1 MSADSNTHW
10 LDDCSPERIMHR
22 FDEAI
27 CGFDTDWRITFV
39 NNQAAT
45 MLERTPDE
53 LLGERIWDVA
63 PTINETVVGQQL
75 KEAMSTGTSTRFEQ
89 YNEELDRWF
98 KIRIYPDED
107 GATACF
113 YDITDERGR
122 ELDAQ
127 RQRQLFE
134 TVFEETEDALV
145 VADTDRRITDFNPAA
160 EQLFGYDASDVF
172 GESTRLLYANDDEY
186 DRQGDQRFNEDAPV
200 CEETYLVEYERAD
213 GTTFLGETL
222 GTSLKGP
229 DDETLAFLGSIRDV
243 SARIEH
249 EQALEAHNDALRAFH
264 DITTDDSQSVA
275 ERTDAVLEL
284 GCEYLELDIG
294 ILSAI
299 DGNEYTAEQVV
310 APDEAIRSGELFDLS
325 ATFCELVV
333 DSDQLVAETNAS
345 RSELADH
352 PAYDVQG
359 LESYIGTPV
368 VVDGERYGTL
378 NFSQP
383 VARQRPFTAGER
395 TVVRIFAQWIG
406 KELSQQRNKRRATAN
421 RDRLRQIIDLLPQLV
436 FAKDRDNEYI
446 LANQAIA
453 DAYGSTVEEVEGSTD
468 AEFVSSEAE
477 AEQFRQDDLAVM
489 DSGEP
494 KHIPEEPLTTADGE
508 TLTFQT
514 IKIPYDPVDHD
525 VEAVLGVATDITEMT
540 EQRRQL
546 EETTQRLNVALEGT
560 NTGVWEMDT
569 DTEAVVW
576 TDSMASLVGID
587 LCSFGGSFEAF
598 ASYVHPEDLPAV
610 REAVDHAIETET
622 RFHHEY
628 RITRGDDTHRW
639 VEARADLVDRGDA
652 GRQLVGIA
660 TDITDRKQRD
670 AEIEVQAAAMEAAM
684 DGIAILD
691 TDEAFIYMNQA
702 HAEMFGFE
710 REALLDRSWEDLY
723 EPTELKR
730 LYRDVHPVLQ
740 ESGEWRGEAVARTQS
755 GEPIQQEITLSLL
768 DDGKMIV
775 TTRDISERKQR
786 EQTLERQ
793 SAAMEVAMDGIAILD
808 SDEYVYMNQAHAD
821 IFDYDPE
828 ALLGREWRDLYG
840 DEEIEWIKA
849 EVFPEL
855 AETGSWRGETVG
867 EKKDGTPVR
876 QDLGLAL
883 LDSGEL
889 ICTNRD
895 ITTQKQR
902 EEKLQQQRSRI
913 RALFDNSPDG
923 IVIHNADG
931 AVVDVNETIAD
942 SLGYDREMLMS
953 MNVAE
958 FEAGITQSELVT
970 IWAEMVPNE
979 TLKVEGKH
987 RRQNGETFPVEVW
1000 VNKVVVGGN
1009 DRYIAVSRDITKRKQ
1024 REAELRRSREFIEKA
1039 QESASI
1045 GGWEVDLE
1053 ADSLRW
1059 TDEVYRIHDLPT
1071 SADMN
1076 VDRAFGFYHPND
1088 ESTLTDAFDRLV
1100 TNGESYDL
1108 EVRIETANDRVR
1120 WVRVAGDPQYN
1131 DDGEVIKVVGITQE
1145 ISDRK
1150 VREQELK
1157 RSREFIEKGQE
1168 SASIGGWE
1176 VDLESDSLRWTDEV
1190 YRIHDLPI
1198 GTLIEPQDGLDFY
1211 HPDDQSTIEAAFDRL
1226 VTEGEPYDLELRIV
1240 TANGRV
1246 RWVRAVGDP
1255 QFDADGT
1262 IVGAIGVFQ
1271 DITERREREAEL
1283 REVKERLDL
1292 AVEGANLGVWDWNME
1307 SDEVTFNE
1315 QWALMLGLSLDEI
1328 EPRLETWED
1337 RVHPADMAGVEAA
1350 LEAHIAGDE
1359 ALYDCEHRMR
1369 TKSGEWRWA
1378 RDVGKVVDRNDDGTP
1393 TRSVGIHL
1401 DITDRKEAEL
1411 RLEEQRDMFA
1421 EGPAIVFKW
1430 KNDEGWPVEYVSKNI
1445 AETFGYTPEQL
1456 TSGTA
1461 PYADLIHD
1469 EDLERVTREVSE
1481 TSKESTDRVTH
1492 DPYRMVTRDG
1502 EIRWVTDNTKILRSD
1517 GEITHYLGYLIDIT
1531 EQKRLENSLRES
1543 EQSVRELTSIASDT
1557 DRGFEAKLTAL
1568 LELGSQRLELPY
1580 GFLNRIDGGTQHVAQ
1595 AIGDHPQLQTGAS
1608 APKSQSYC
1616 RKTIEQSTPLAIH
1629 DAVAEGWEGDPAYE
1643 RFDLGCYIGDSITVN
1658 GEPYGTLCFA
1668 DKHSR
1673 DHEFDPSERA
1683 FVELLVQWA
1692 SHELSTAAFET
1703 KLHEINETA
1712 QHLMAVPSNTQIASL
1727 AVESTR
1733 SILGMPLIGVWWYDE
1748 NRDALVPEQ
1757 MTEEATELIPEQ
1769 PIFERGT
1776 ALAWEAFD
1784 TGDMQVHDDLGAV
1797 DGLHNEE
1804 TPLRSKVIVP
1814 LGDYGIMTA
1823 GSVEPQAFSE
1833 TDINLLEVL
1842 SSTVEAALTR
1852 AERETE
1858 LRETQAALK
1867 QSNEELEQ
1875 FAYAASHDLQEPL
1888 RTVSSYLTLLER
1900 RYGDDLDGDATEF
1913 IEFAV
1918 DGADRMRNM
1927 IQALLAYSRVD
1938 TRGESFEVVEL
1949 SDLFEQ
1955 VTGSLGV
1962 KIAETDATV
1971 STPST
1976 AATVRGDPSQL
1987 SQLFQNLVDNA
1998 ITYNTGQPEVDL
2010 SVRSHDGQVTVGVT
2024 DNGIGIEP
2032 DQIDGIFEVFQR
2044 LHTRKEFDGTGIGLS
2059 ICRKIVDRHD
2069 GDIDVQSAP
2078 GEGSTFTIT
2087 LPEDGVSNA

>member
-477 AEQFRQDDLAVM
+477 AEQFRQDDLAVL

-494 KHIPEEPLTTADGE
+494 KHIPEEPLTKADGE
-508 TLTFQT
+508 TVMLQT

-525 VEAVLGVATDITEMT
+525 VEAVLGIATDITEMT
-540 EQRRQL
+540 EQRREL

-560 NTGVWEMDT
+560 NTGVWEMDIE
-569 DTEAVVW
+569 TEAVIF
-576 TDSMASLVGID
+576 TDSMASLVGIEPD
-587 LCSFGGSFEAF
+587 SFGGTFEAF
-598 ASYVHPEDLPAV
+598 AEFVHPDDLPGV
-610 REAVDHAIETET
+610 ERAVDRAIDEGASYQ
-622 RFHHEY
+622 REY
-628 RITRGDDTHRW
+628 RLTQPDGTQRW
-639 VEARADLVDRGDA
+639 VEARAELVERAHGDR
-652 GRQLVGIA
+652 RLVGIA
-660 TDITDRKQRD
+660 TDITDRKERT
-670 AEIEVQAAAMEAAM
+670 AEIE
-684 DGIAILD
+684 L
-691 TDEAFIYMNQA
+691 
-702 HAEMFGFE
+702 
-710 REALLDRSWEDLY
+710 
-723 EPTELKR
+723 
-730 LYRDVHPVLQ
+730 
-740 ESGEWRGEAVARTQS
+740 
-755 GEPIQQEITLSLL
+755 
-768 DDGKMIV
+768 
-775 TTRDISERKQR
+775 
-786 EQTLERQ
+786 Q

-808 SDEYVYMNQAHAD
+808 GDEYVYMNQAHAD
-821 IFDYDPE
+821 LFEYDPE
-828 ALLGREWRDLYG
+828 EMIGCEWRDLY
-840 DEEIEWIKA
+840 DDAEIERIEA

-855 AETGSWRGETVG
+855 ADTGSWRGETIG
-867 EKKDGTPVR
+867 KKRDGPPVQ
-876 QDLGLAL
+876 QDLGLSL

-895 ITTQKQR
+895 ITAQKQR
-902 EEKLQQQRSRI
+902 EQELKQQRSQI

-923 IVIHNADG
+923 IVIHDADG
-931 AVVDVNETIAD
+931 AVLDVNETTANG
-942 SLGYDREMLMS
+942 LGYDRETLMS

-958 FEAGITQSELVT
+958 FEAGADRSELVA
-970 IWAEMVPNE
+970 IWAEMEPNE

-987 RRQNGETFPVEVW
+987 CRQNGETFPVEVW
-1000 VNKVVVGGN
+1000 VNKVDVDGSA
-1009 DRYIAVSRDITKRKQ
+1009 RYIAVSRDITDRKQ

-1039 QESASI
+1039 QESAAI
-1045 GGWEVDLE
+1045 GGWEIDLRTDE
-1053 ADSLRW
+1053 IRW

-1071 SADMN
+1071 DAEMT
-1076 VDRAFGFYHPND
+1076 VDRAFGFYPPDD
-1088 ESTLTDAFDRLV
+1088 EETLTAAFERL
-1100 TNGESYDL
+1100 TTEGESYDL
-1108 EVRIETANDRVR
+1108 EVRITTAEGRER
-1120 WVRVAGDPQYN
+1120 WVRVAGDPQFN

-1145 ISDRK
+1145 ISERK
-1150 VREQELK
+1150 AREQELE
-1157 RSREFIEKGQE
+1157 RSRDFIEKSQQ

-1176 VDLESDSLRWTDEV
+1176 IDLETESLRWTDEV
-1190 YRIHDLPI
+1190 YRIHGLP
-1198 GTLIEPQDGLDFY
+1198 TETPLALEDGLDFY
-1211 HPDDQSTIEAAFDRL
+1211 HPEDKPQIVAAFERL
-1226 VTEGEPYDLELRIV
+1226 VENGEPYDLELRIV
-1240 TANGRV
+1240 TADDRV

-1255 QFDADGT
+1255 QFDEDGT
-1262 IVGAIGVFQ
+1262 VVGALGVFQ
-1271 DITERREREAEL
+1271 DITERREREQEL
-1283 REVKERLDL
+1283 RELKERLDL
-1292 AVEGANLGVWDWNME
+1292 AVEGANLGVWDWDVE
-1307 SDEVTFNE
+1307 TDAVSFND
-1315 QWALMLGLSLDEI
+1315 QWASMLGFSLDNL
-1328 EPRLETWED
+1328 EPRLETWEN
-1337 RVHPADMAGVEAA
+1337 RVHPADMDHIEAA
-1350 LEAHIAGDE
+1350 FQAHMAGE
-1359 ALYDCEHRMR
+1359 TELYDSEHRMQA
-1369 TKSGEWRWA
+1369 KGGEWRWI
-1378 RDVGKVVDRNDDGTP
+1378 RSVGKIVDRADDGNP
-1393 TRSVGIHL
+1393 QRAVGIHL
-1401 DITDRKEAEL
+1401 DITDEKKSKL
-1411 RLEEQRDMFA
+1411 HLEEERDMFA
-1421 EGPAIVFKW
+1421 EGPAVVFKW
-1430 KNDEGWPVEYVSKNI
+1430 ENDEGWPVEYVSENV
-1445 AETFGYTPEQL
+1445 AETFGYTAEQL
-1456 TSGTA
+1456 TSGA
-1461 PYADLIHD
+1461 VQYADLIHD
-1469 EDLERVTREVSE
+1469 DDLERIVNEVDEQANGATERFS
-1481 TSKESTDRVTH
+1481 H
-1492 DPYRMVTRDG
+1492 DPYRMITADG
-1502 EIRWVTDNTKILRSD
+1502 DVRWVTDNTKLLRTD

-1531 EQKRLENSLRES
+1531 EQKRLEGSLRES
-1543 EQSVRELTSIASDT
+1543 EQSLQELTSIASDT
-1557 DRGFEAKLTAL
+1557 DREFEAKLTAL
-1568 LELGSQRLELPY
+1568 LELGAERLGLPY
-1580 GFLNRIDGGTQHVAQ
+1580 GFLNRIDEDAQHVVQ
-1595 AIGDHPQLQTGAS
+1595 AIGDHPELQTGAS
-1608 APKSQSYC
+1608 APKSLSYC
-1616 RKTIEQSTPLAIH
+1616 RKTIEQSTPLSVQN
-1629 DAVAEGWEGDPAYE
+1629 AVAEGWKGDPAYE
-1643 RFDLGCYIGDSITVN
+1643 RFDLGCYIGGRVTVDDSL
-1658 GEPYGTLCFA
+1658 YGTLCFA
-1668 DKHSR
+1668 SQQGR
-1673 DHEFDPSERA
+1673 DHEFTDTERT
-1683 FVELLVQWA
+1683 FVELLVQWI
-1692 SHELSTAAFET
+1692 SHELSRAAVET
-1703 KLHEINETA
+1703 KLRQINETG
-1712 QHLMAVPSNTQIASL
+1712 QQFMSVPSKEQIASL
-1727 AVESTR
+1727 AIESAE
-1733 SILGMPLIGVWWYDE
+1733 SILEVSTIGLWWYDKE
-1748 NRDALVPEQ
+1748 RDELVPER
-1757 MTEEATELIPEQ
+1757 MTEAATEYVPEQ
-1769 PIFERGT
+1769 PVFERGA

-1784 TGDMQVHDDLGAV
+1784 TGEVRVYDDLGAV
-1797 DGLHNEE
+1797 DSMYNEKTVFNSE
-1804 TPLRSKVIVP
+1804 TIVP
-1814 LGDYGIMTA
+1814 LGSHGILCA
-1823 GSVEPQAFSE
+1823 GSVDYQSFSE
-1833 TDINLLEVL
+1833 TEISLLEVL
-1842 SSTVEAALTR
+1842 SSTVEAALAR

-1900 RYGDDLDGDATEF
+1900 RYGEELDGDATEF

-1938 TRGESFEVVEL
+1938 TRGSSFEPVGVAE
-1949 SDLFEQ
+1949 LFER
-1955 VTGSLGV
+1955 VTDDLSI
-1962 KIAETDATV
+1962 KIAETDGTV
-1971 STPST
+1971 SIPST

-1987 SQLFQNLVDNA
+1987 AQLFQNLIDNG
-1998 ITYNTGQPEVDL
+1998 IKYNTGQPVVEV
-2010 SVRSHDGQVTVGVT
+2010 SVRHHDGMVSFEVT

-2032 DQIDGIFEVFQR
+2032 DQLDGIFEVFQR
-2044 LHTRKEFDGTGIGLS
+2044 LHTREEFDGTGIGLS
-2059 ICRKIVDRHD
+2059 ICRKIVDRHG
-2069 GDIDVQSAP
+2069 GDIEVESQP

-2087 LPEDGVSNA
+2087 LPEEGASDA